1 MNIKVIGWSMVL
13 CALISCGA
21 HIKGCVSNFYTYQNN
36 VQGYWDLA
44 DKSSTIK
51 AKQEYVNQFVTILEN
66 TKHSG
71 YDAII
76 YKIPNSSFDFNLKAL
91 KSLRDRLETIREM
104 DESSFAYQT
113 AIQQI
118 TAQEQGE
125 AHEMLSV
132 FYGCYT
138 LVNYWPAWGWL
149 GGLVIAGYCIL
160 FIIGC
165 CILFKVYD
173 F

>member
-1 MNIKVIGWSMVL
+1 MNKKIIGWSLVL
-13 CALISCGA
+13 CALVFCGA
-21 HIKGCVSNFYTYQNN
+21 HIKGCVSNYYTYQNN
-36 VQGYWDLA
+36 VRGYWDLA

-51 AKQEYVNQFVTILEN
+51 AKQEYVDQFVDILER
-66 TKHSG
+66 TKHSD

-76 YKIPNSSFDFNLKAL
+76 YKIPNASFDFNLKAL

-125 AHEMLSV
+125 ACEMLSV

-138 LVNYWPAWGWL
+138 LENYWPAWDWL
-149 GGLVIAGYCIL
+149 CGLVIIGYVVL

-165 CILFKVYD
+165 CVLGSEYGI
-173 F
+173 